1 MVTEKQLVANRENA
15 KKGGPKTEAG
25 KDIVRLNALQ
35 HGLLC
40 KEVLLRGEK
49 QAALNELRAQL
60 ITKFQPQGALEEV
73 LVERIV
79 SSLWRLK
86 RAIRVETQFI
96 QAEINYCGLDFVV
109 DEARSWNKVVTEQ
122 LGEGKGWLNL
132 MRYETTIERQMYK
145 AMHELERLQ
154 MARLGA
160 IVPAP
165 LAVDVDVSKDG

>member
-1 MVTEKQLVANRENA
+1 MSN
-15 KKGGPKTEAG
+15 
-25 KDIVRLNALQ
+25 
-35 HGLLC
+35 
-40 KEVLLRGEK
+40 
-49 QAALNELRAQL
+49 
-60 ITKFQPQGALEEV
+60 
-73 LVERIV
+73 
-79 SSLWRLK
+79 LWRLK

-96 QAEINYCGLDFVV
+96 QAQINYCGLDFVI
-109 DEARSWNKVVTEQ
+109 DEAGSWNSVVTDQ

-132 MRYETTIERQMYK
+132 TRYETTIERQMYK